1 MPEHR
6 TDCAPADRSTR
17 AIRKR
22 LGLIFGSLLLLV
34 LCATIRYYW
43 GALPASAGTADNALA
58 SSSQETAVSV
68 RDPRPASRDAVPPS
82 AASPAPAANSRTV
95 PGVVAEDASVPP
107 IVATVNTQRITREDL
122 ARECRRRHGK
132 EVLEAM
138 VNKYLIVEECRRR
151 GISVTRA
158 EVDAEIERLVK
169 PFNIPVEQWLK
180 LLKQERNI
188 SPAQYAN
195 DCIWPTLALR
205 KLAGERLSISREEL
219 VKEFETQYGEA
230 VRARLIAVSSPEKAR
245 NLQAQAAAKPEE
257 FGSLAKQF
265 SEDASASA
273 KGVIQPIRKHGSY
286 QEIEEAVFNMP
297 DGAVSPVI
305 HAGGQYVILK
315 REGLLPARN
324 VNFEHIAPQLEEIL
338 RDRKM
343 RVVAQDVFRQLQA
356 NVKVENVL
364 NDPLKQQQ
372 MPGVAATV
380 NGAPITLRE
389 LDDECL
395 ARHGRNTLEG
405 MIGRKILE
413 MACARR
419 NVNISEQELDQEIA
433 REALVGVKPRPDGSP
448 DVQAWLDLITK
459 KQGVP
464 LEFYRGDIVWSA
476 VVLKRLAGDKVDV
489 TEEDLRRGYEAN
501 YGPRVRC
508 LAIVMNNQRRAQHV
522 FELAR
527 KNNTSEYFGEL
538 AAQNSIEPGSQA
550 LRGEVPPIKRW
561 GGQPQLEQE
570 AFALKPGELSGII
583 QVGDKF
589 ILLRC
594 EGYTKPTPVDFASV
608 RKDIFEDLREKKLRL
623 AMANCYEDLHEAA
636 TIDNYLAGT
645 SQSPKRGNS
654 APPAKVSTL
663 RQIPGG

>member
-6 TDCAPADRSTR
+6 TDCRPTDRSSTSTT
-17 AIRKR
+17 RKR

-34 LCATIRYYW
+34 LCITIRYYW
-43 GALPASAGTADNALA
+43 GAQPVRAGTADNALA

-68 RDPRPASRDAVPPS
+68 RDPRPSSRAAAAPS
-82 AASPAPAANSRTV
+82 AASPSSGANSRTV
-95 PGVVAEDASVPP
+95 PGAVADDSSIPP

-138 VNKYLIVEECRRR
+138 VNKHLIVEECRRR

-188 SPAQYAN
+188 TPAQYAN

-230 VRARLIAVSSPEKAR
+230 VRCRLIAVSSPEKAR

-257 FGSLAKQF
+257 FGNLAKQF
-265 SEDASASA
+265 SEDAPSASA

-286 QEIEEAVFNMP
+286 KEIEDAVFNMP

-324 VNFEHIAPQLEEIL
+324 VNFEQIAPQLEEIL

-356 NVKVENVL
+356 GVKVENVW
-364 NDPLKQQQ
+364 NDPAET
-372 MPGVAATV
+372 AADARR
-380 NGAPITLRE
+380 G
-389 LDDECL
+389 
-395 ARHGRNTLEG
+395 RHGQR
-405 MIGRKILE
+405 
-413 MACARR
+413 
-419 NVNISEQELDQEIA
+419 
-433 REALVGVKPRPDGSP
+433 RPDHH
-448 DVQAWLDLITK
+448 
-459 KQGVP
+459 
-464 LEFYRGDIVWSA
+464 
-476 VVLKRLAGDKVDV
+476 
-489 TEEDLRRGYEAN
+489 
-501 YGPRVRC
+501 PRV
-508 LAIVMNNQRRAQHV
+508 
-522 FELAR
+522 
-527 KNNTSEYFGEL
+527 G
-538 AAQNSIEPGSQA
+538 
-550 LRGEVPPIKRW
+550 
-561 GGQPQLEQE
+561 
-570 AFALKPGELSGII
+570 
-583 QVGDKF
+583 
-589 ILLRC
+589 
-594 EGYTKPTPVDFASV
+594 
-608 RKDIFEDLREKKLRL
+608 
-623 AMANCYEDLHEAA
+623 
-636 TIDNYLAGT
+636 
-645 SQSPKRGNS
+645 
-654 APPAKVSTL
+654 
-663 RQIPGG
+663 